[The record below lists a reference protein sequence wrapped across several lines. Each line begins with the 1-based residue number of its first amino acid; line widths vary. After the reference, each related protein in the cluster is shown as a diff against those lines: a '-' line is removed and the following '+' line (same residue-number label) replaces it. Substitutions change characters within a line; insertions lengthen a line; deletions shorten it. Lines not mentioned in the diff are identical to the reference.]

1 MTDTLEVK
9 WGKPRNTWIHG
20 SMRIGTRKALVMFA
34 PKRVRGKTYSTLSI
48 IVPPTKKELEASF
61 IYGGTKNYREVKLHS
76 GLKPLI
82 GKKVRIDG
90 FPAGTLEKE
99 LRQGVPVSGWKNN
112 YNMES
117 LRSIVDT
124 KDAEQ
129 IRIAKGGV
137 TREQLAALNAL
148 SDAGKMDEFF
158 KLLQETTGT

>member
-1 MTDTLEVK
+1 MTDTLEVN

-20 SMRIGTRKALVMFA
+20 SMKIGSRKAIVMFA
-34 PKRVRGKTYSTLSI
+34 PQRARGKLYSTLSI
-48 IVPPTKKELEASF
+48 IVPPTVKELKASF
-61 IYGGTKNYREVKLHS
+61 TYGGTKNYREVKLHS
-76 GLKPLI
+76 GLRPLI

-99 LRQGVPVSGWKNN
+99 LRQGIPVSGWKDQ

-137 TREQLAALNAL
+137 TRAQLAELNAL
-148 SDAGKMDEFF
+148 SDAGKMDQFF
-158 KLLQETTGT
+158 KLLQEING